1 MLRSLSTRAIAAVAV
16 LLVTVVVLVVAVGD
30 HTGAAARTTATH
42 LRPPGASAPHALAVP
57 VDEAVRRTVAEGTA
71 RVQLVVRRNDTGVAA
86 VTVSGV
92 AALSR
97 DDADLA
103 VQVRGHPGGPARLRI
118 LGEEAWIGSDD
129 LPWRP
134 VPVTAVRG
142 SSATSFRSMF
152 RQLRADPQGGVTLAG
167 HPATVDLDDHGRIRR
182 VRVRRPSGTF
192 DLHLDGY
199 DADLAIVAP
208 P

>member
-1 MLRSLSTRAIAAVAV
+1 
-16 LLVTVVVLVVAVGD
+16 
-30 HTGAAARTTATH
+30 
-42 LRPPGASAPHALAVP
+42 VP

-129 LPWRP
+129 LPLRP
-134 VPVTAVRG
+134 VPVAALRG
-142 SSATSFRSMF
+142 SSATSFHSMLQ
-152 RQLRADPQGGVTLAG
+152 QLQADPKATGGVTLAG
-167 HPATVDLDDHGRIRR
+167 HPATVELDDRGRIRR

-192 DLHLDGY
+192 DLRLDGY
-199 DADLAIVAP
+199 DEDLAIVP
-208 P
+208 PP